1 MLTPEEKK
9 LFTFLY
15 RLGKSY
21 GLDYISYTIEFD
33 DYLPDEP
40 ELVEGMFK
48 YPDHNDM
55 EVPEKVAKLLEEFYT
70 EKIYPLLSSAVNKL
84 YQENPDAGEF
94 TEMTLDIEI
103 NKSNLRVVF
112 RANYYGSE
120 EVNEDF
126 ELPEEIKKETEEL
139 LPGEKISKISVEY
152 YGGGDSG
159 NWDSEMGVET
169 ESGKNKRIPITLQ
182 ISNWVDSNLP
192 GGWEIDEGST
202 GTVNFNF
209 ETGEINLIHQWNT
222 YENLSTKVLDLDF

>member
-70 EKIYPLLSSAVNKL
+70 EKIHPLLSSAVNKL
-84 YQENPDAGEF
+84 YQENPDADEF
-94 TEMTLDIEI
+94 TQMTLEIEI
-103 NKSNLRVVF
+103 TKDNLEVRF
-112 RANYYGSE
+112 NASYYGFE

-126 ELPEEIKKETEEL
+126 ELPEEIKKEAEEL
-139 LPGEKISKISVEY
+139 LPGEKITKLYIEY
-152 YGGGDSG
+152 SGGGDSG
-159 NWDSEMGVET
+159 YWEEDMGVET
-169 ESGKNKRIPITLQ
+169 ESGANKRIPITTE
-182 ISNWVDSNLP
+182 ISDWVSSNLP

-202 GTVNFNF
+202 GTVYFNF

-222 YENLSTKVLDLDF
+222 YENLDTKVLDLDF

>member
-15 RLGKSY
+15 RLAKSV
-21 GLDYISYTIEFD
+21 GIDYMGFTIEFD

-40 ELVEGMFK
+40 KLVKGMFK
-48 YPDHNDM
+48 YPDHGGL
-55 EVPEKVAKLLEEFYT
+55 EVPERAADLLEKFYT

-94 TEMTLDIEI
+94 TQMTLDIEI

-139 LPGEKISKISVEY
+139 LPGEKITKLYVEY
-152 YGGGDSG
+152 SGGGDSG
-159 NWDSEMGVET
+159 YWEDDMGVET

-222 YENLSTKVLDLDF
+222 YENVYTKVLDLDF